1 MDLMIQM
8 DSIHTMDL
16 ATKPIGPW
24 TSHRI
29 HRPKPGIIIGSSSSV
44 NNLAGDVERSW
55 FFVDGMG
62 SSWLK
67 PWKLTMITMDVDG
80 ITWTNDDSICFCLF
94 FFPNM
99 GDWIGTWLS
108 DAFWLQM
115 SMDQVLWYGRSSQ
128 IKTQLCL
135 ATRTLR
141 TSPILPDPTHWTCRC
156 SYSSSQLFGYPK
168 VAIHSRILFLPATP
182 SEKSKFVV
190 EYVLT
195 RRS

>member
-94 FFPNM
+94 FFQTWGIELEHGFLM
-99 GDWIGTWLS
+99 LSGFRWVWIKSFGTADLAKS
-108 DAFWLQM
+108 K
-115 SMDQVLWYGRSSQ
+115 RSSAWRLERSELLRYFQ
-128 IKTQLCL
+128 TQPTGLVVVRTHPANCL
-135 ATRTLR
+135 AIQRLLSTAVFYFY
-141 TSPILPDPTHWTCRC
+141 PPLPQRNQ
-156 SYSSSQLFGYPK
+156 SS
-168 VAIHSRILFLPATP
+168 
-182 SEKSKFVV
+182 
-190 EYVLT
+190 
-195 RRS
+195 